1 MALTPY
7 LAGLVTFLIDCLLI
21 FGVLLANRWLL
32 TVFRVFFLLI
42 IIFREGIRG
51 ESMRSI
57 QILICDVHFYFNW
70 FFIIN
75 NWSFG
80 SKFIC
85 LICRLYLCSFTFI
98 APPRLFL
105 HWIQL
110 LTNTHALCLLH
121 HGVTLEELFI
131 FMDHLSFLIS
141 LLFPPAY
148 WVYHAY
154 VRFLRLWVPIPI
166 RLVSL
171 IWLSAL
177 PLTAPSNSSGWEHL
191 GESTRVLFHL
201 IFKLVLEEV
210 LKVASI
216 TMHTLLI
223 HVLDIL
229 LDLSILVEKRRDF
242 FAFLFRYLHL
252 NLSVLL
258 PGVIMS
264 VWMLIR
270 QANTFSTVRFLTSI
284 R

>member
-85 LICRLYLCSFTFI
+85 LICRLYICSFTLI

-105 HWIQL
+105 HWIKL
-110 LTNTHALCLLH
+110 LTNTHTLCLLH
-121 HGVTLEELFI
+121 DGVTLEELFI

-141 LLFPPAY
+141 LLLPPAY
-148 WVYHAY
+148 WVHHAY
-154 VRFLRLWVPIPI
+154 VRFLRLWVLIPI
-166 RLVSL
+166 RLVSI

-177 PLTAPSNSSGWEHL
+177 PLTAATNSSGWKHL
-191 GESTRVLFHL
+191 GQATRVLFHL

-210 LKVASI
+210 LKIASI

-242 FAFLFRYLHL
+242 FTFLFRYLHL

-270 QANTFSTVRFLTSI
+270 QANTFSSVRFLTSI